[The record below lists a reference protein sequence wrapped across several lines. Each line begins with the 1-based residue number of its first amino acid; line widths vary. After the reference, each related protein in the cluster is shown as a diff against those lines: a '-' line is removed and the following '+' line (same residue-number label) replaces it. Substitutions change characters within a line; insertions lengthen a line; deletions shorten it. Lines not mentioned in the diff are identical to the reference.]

1 MPAKNIV
8 KEFAPD
14 SYYHI
19 YNRGVARQKIFLD
32 DQDYKTFLSYL
43 KLYLTFPNLQ
53 GPTLKVAP
61 SRILKN
67 FYEEIKLLAYCLLAN
82 HFHLF
87 VFQKDMNG
95 ITNFMRSLITKY
107 SIYFNKKYKRVGP
120 VFQGNYK
127 AVMVKTE
134 NQFIYLSKYIHRNPL
149 PTLPTRLDLEGLEG
163 YKYSSYINYLGL
175 INQTWLD
182 TSEILSYFS
191 KFNTGESYKKFV
203 EEVDETDLIRIKDL
217 MLDYDFWTYKVGPC
231 RFL

>member
-163 YKYSSYINYLGL
+163 LEGYKYSSYINYLGL

-217 MLDYDFWTYKVGPC
+217 MLDYDF
-231 RFL
+231 

>member
-217 MLDYDFWTYKVGPC
+217 MLDFDF
-231 RFL
+231 

>member
-53 GPTLKVAP
+53 GPTLKVVP

-217 MLDYDFWTYKVGPC
+217 MLDYDF
-231 RFL
+231 